1 MDVSVE
7 ISLYPLNNE
16 YIPPIQDFIDRVND
30 AEGLTVKTNV
40 MSTQVFGNY
49 EKVMSCLTAQMKET
63 FVKHGKNVFI
73 MKVFPGDLDLDH

>member
-16 YIPPIQDFIDRVND
+16 YIPPIQDFIDRVNQ
-30 AEGLTVKTNV
+30 AEGLLVKTNV

-49 EKVMSCLTAQMKET
+49 EKVMSCFTAQMKET
-63 FVKHGKNVFI
+63 FEKYGKNVFV
-73 MKVFPGDLDLDH
+73 MRVLPGDLDH

>member
-40 MSTQVFGNY
+40 MSTQVFGKY
-49 EKVMSCLTAQMKET
+49 EKVMSCLTA
-63 FVKHGKNVFI
+63 
-73 MKVFPGDLDLDH
+73 

>member
-7 ISLYPLNNE
+7 ICLYPLNNE

-40 MSTQVFGNY
+40 MSNQVFGNY

-63 FVKHGKNVFI
+63 FKKHGKNVFI
-73 MKVFPGDLDLDH
+73 MKVFPGDLDH

>member
-49 EKVMSCLTAQMKET
+49 EKVMSCLTDQMKET
-63 FVKHGKNVFI
+63 FEKNGKNVFV
-73 MKVFPGDLDLDH
+73 MKVLPGDLDQDH

>member
-49 EKVMSCLTAQMKET
+49 EKVMSCLTDHMKET
-63 FVKHGKNVFI
+63 FEKHGENVFV
-73 MKVFPGDLDLDH
+73 MKVLPGDLDQDH

>member
-16 YIPPIQDFIDRVND
+16 YIPPIQDFIHRVNKT
-30 AEGLTVKTNV
+30 EGLTVKTNL

-63 FVKHGKNVFI
+63 FEKHGKNVFV
-73 MKVFPGDLDLDH
+73 MKVFPGDLDH

>member
-63 FVKHGKNVFI
+63 FEKHGKNVFV
-73 MKVFPGDLDLDH
+73 MKVLPGDLDQDH

>member
-16 YIPPIQDFIDRVND
+16 YIPPIQDFIHRVNKT
-30 AEGLTVKTNV
+30 EGLTVKTNL

-63 FVKHGKNVFI
+63 FEKHGKNVFV
-73 MKVFPGDLDLDH
+73 MKVLPGDLDQDH

>member
-16 YIPPIQDFIDRVND
+16 YIPPIQDFIDRVNE
-30 AEGLTVKTNV
+30 AEGLTVKTSV

-63 FVKHGKNVFI
+63 FEKYRKNVFVT
-73 MKVFPGDLDLDH
+73 KVFPGDLDH

>member
-49 EKVMSCLTAQMKET
+49 EKVMSCLTDQMKET
-63 FVKHGKNVFI
+63 FEKHGKNVFV
-73 MKVFPGDLDLDH
+73 MKVFPGDLDQDH

>member
-1 MDVSVE
+1 MDVSIE

-40 MSTQVFGNY
+40 MSNQVFGNY

-63 FVKHGKNVFI
+63 FEKHGKTFS
-73 MKVFPGDLDLDH
+73 L

>member
-7 ISLYPLNNE
+7 ICLYPLNNE

-30 AEGLTVKTNV
+30 AEGLTFKTNV

-63 FVKHGKNVFI
+63 FEKHGKNVFI

>member
-49 EKVMSCLTAQMKET
+49 EKVMSCLNDQMKET
-63 FVKHGKNVFI
+63 FEKHGKNVFI